1 MDLQM
6 TEPIQYEKMEDSIIK
21 IFQEQGDN
29 ADLPINDYLEN
40 ELKSLDP
47 ENRIDVLDRLI
58 EKLDSAN
65 NRNEEKENVE
75 KGDEKKGDEKQTAIK
90 IDDHVLARVIKLLL
104 GRDIT
109 QTEFN
114 PDELLESL
122 VASIN
127 TVFESL
133 NQLISVINT
142 TLVGKQDSDETIRQ
156 VIGYHLEGSSQTKTL
171 ESYIGQIGKA
181 FFASQEASK
190 KAAHA
195 KVMQILE
202 ELAPEK
208 IKKEADVSRL
218 SPMRKAKYFEEYE
231 LKFRKFEKWFES
243 GRFMESFLREFERNC
258 QKISF

>member
-1 MDLQM
+1 M
-6 TEPIQYEKMEDSIIK
+6 TEPVHYKKMEEQILK
-21 IFQEQGDN
+21 IFREQRYN
-29 ADLPINDYLEN
+29 ADLPINDYLKN
-40 ELKSLDP
+40 ELKPLTSHDKISVVNQL
-47 ENRIDVLDRLI
+47 IDQF
-58 EKLDSAN
+58 DSTESGN
-65 NRNEEKENVE
+65 
-75 KGDEKKGDEKQTAIK
+75 KKSAAMS

-109 QTEFN
+109 QADFSS
-114 PDELLESL
+114 DELLESL
-122 VASIN
+122 AESIN

-142 TLVGKQDSDETIRQ
+142 TLMGKQDSDETIRQ
-156 VIGYHLEGSSQTKTL
+156 VIGYHLEGSSQTRTL
-171 ESYIGQIGKA
+171 ESYIGQIGEA

-195 KVMQILE
+195 KVTQILK

-231 LKFRKFEKWFES
+231 LKFSKFEKWFES